1 MKKNNNENEE
11 DNCGTIGENVKYEYE
26 DYIQQLLD
34 DARYLDICS
43 EMMILNFIFHSDA
56 DVDLS
61 QIQSTLQMQNKSD
74 TKEDN
79 NIDGIPEQPI
89 LLEGKETTAENKF
102 YHDSVLNKAIKSL
115 VYFKHEFQ
123 PSIRQKL

>member
-79 NIDGIPEQPI
+79 NIDGIPEQPT
-89 LLEGKETTAENKF
+89 LLEGK
-102 YHDSVLNKAIKSL
+102 DSVLNKAIKSL